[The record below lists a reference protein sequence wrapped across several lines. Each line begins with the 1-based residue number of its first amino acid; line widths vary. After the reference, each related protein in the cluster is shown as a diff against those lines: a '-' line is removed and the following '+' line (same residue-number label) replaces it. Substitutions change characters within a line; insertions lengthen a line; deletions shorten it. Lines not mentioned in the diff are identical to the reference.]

1 MGSELVIGNMIVLFV
16 GMNCNWTKDIRQGV
30 RLYTGYDIQDK
41 CDMAGRGKGTPLTP
55 AEEARRVERT
65 SEFRNKQIEVE
76 TALGAPGLFFM
87 SCGRCGVDING
98 EEHVVSTRVDE
109 EGKLH
114 VTHLGVFCRKE
125 GRPCNPQA
133 REAEAE
139 KGHTKWMGT
148 AEDLIVR
155 YVAATGE
162 RRETAAE
169 VGMEVTLD
177 VEDEEME
184 DVKKN
189 LAAALADMEKM
200 RTDHAKKVEQFEAEL
215 ERVKKECMEAGAK
228 MKADLATVKGEAETF
243 KAQLDKAVTEKSG
256 LQHMYGEALVKIR
269 ELETRLAGDDPISFL
284 SAKRAATTSATK
296 SAAKSSSPG
305 KRPGPVVSF
314 SEESEGAAGASYA
327 SAVASDGGATVGVPG
342 GSGGADVGWGSF
354 SAPVGGGGAAS
365 GGVGGSSGVGGSAI
379 PEAFWR
385 PSTAATTGG
394 GFAPDLAGGGA
405 EAFGG
410 AGGLAGAEARGRPS
424 AGTSTA
430 STSRGGPDP
439 LGFGPAARG
448 PSTSSRGSSRPDVRE
463 EDRRMKLLMSSTK
476 LIKCIL
482 KSGRNIVDYMVEA
495 NTLYESIEEFFGGE
509 GEDLKI
515 KVALLH
521 MDEVMRT
528 DADEV
533 YRNLRVVGV
542 YDLKGFM
549 AGLFSLNYPSPWS
562 SLDLAFR
569 GLKQGELSIIDYSRR
584 FKLFVGQLELNL
596 KGQVNKFLLGLKDA
610 NLRSSLY
617 KQNLDEMEFDQI
629 VKWAVTLSNNL
640 KVERGMGAS
649 VSACVEFDL
658 DETCLVMGEMDLEC
672 SYKVMGV
679 PLGNYLRA
687 AEDKGVKLRCFNCFG
702 SGHGAVECGLKTCK
716 FCEKDPKKVKHYSL
730 MCPKCPR
737 NLGKF
742 LDERDKYKSS
752 RVAKSA
758 CIADDYTDYTFESDE
773 VSD

>member
-1 MGSELVIGNMIVLFV
+1 M
-16 GMNCNWTKDIRQGV
+16 
-30 RLYTGYDIQDK
+30 
-41 CDMAGRGKGTPLTP
+41 
-55 AEEARRVERT
+55 ERT

-76 TALGAPGLFFM
+76 TSLGAPGLFFM

-98 EEHVVSTRVDE
+98 EEHVVSSRVDE

-139 KGHTKWMGT
+139 KGHAKWMGT

-184 DVKKN
+184 DAKKN

-215 ERVKKECMEAGAK
+215 ERVKKECMETGAK
-228 MKADLATVKGEAETF
+228 MEAELATVKEEAKTF
-243 KAQLDKAVTEKSG
+243 KAQLDKAAMEKSG

-284 SAKRAATTSATK
+284 SAKRAAITPSTKDATK
-296 SAAKSSSPG
+296 SSSSG

-314 SEESEGAAGASYA
+314 SEEAEEATGASYA
-327 SAVASDGGATVGVPG
+327 SATASGGGAAAEVLGA
-342 GSGGADVGWGSF
+342 SGGAEVGWGSF
-354 SAPVGGGGAAS
+354 SAPAGGGGATS
-365 GGVGGSSGVGGSAI
+365 GGAGGSGGIGGSAA

-385 PSTAATTGG
+385 PSAAATTGG

-405 EAFGG
+405 ARFGG
-410 AGGLAGAEARGRPS
+410 AEGFAGAEARGRPS
-424 AGTSTA
+424 AGASTA
-430 STSRGGPDP
+430 STPRGGMAADP
-439 LGFGPAARG
+439 LAFGSAARG

-521 MDEVMRT
+521 MDEIMRT

-569 GLKQGELSIIDYSRR
+569 SLKQGELSIIDYSRR

-649 VSACVEFDL
+649 VSSCVEFDL
-658 DETCLVMGEMDLEC
+658 DETCLIMGEMDLEYA
-672 SYKVMGV
+672 YKVMGV
-679 PLGNYLRA
+679 PLGTYLKA
-687 AEDKGVKLRCFNCFG
+687 AEDKNVKLRCFNCFG
-702 SGHGAVECGLKTCK
+702 SGHGAVECGLKACK
-716 FCEKDPKKVKHYSL
+716 FCGKDPKKVKHYSL

-737 NLGKF
+737 NLEKF
-742 LDERDKYKSS
+742 LDERDKYKNS
-752 RVAKSA
+752 RAAQSA